1 MNFKHYN
8 GKKLV
13 AWITI
18 LFIIE
23 SLILARIS
31 PILDRL
37 DKPWK
42 QIIDITALFG
52 SLSLVYLILELYD
65 KYFWKYLPSWLNLV
79 SVPDVNGAYEGE
91 LISSFKDSQGN
102 PVVRKC
108 HMQIHQTASDIFVEM
123 EFFNENMKTTSRSR
137 SEQIEN
143 YRGQYFILQFVHL
156 NDGNY
161 DDKDLNMHKGLTTL
175 KYYPATKEF
184 KGDYFND
191 PHRKTYGKLNVKKK
205 EG

>member
-13 AWITI
+13 VWIII
-18 LFIIE
+18 LFLIE
-23 SLILARIS
+23 SFILAKIN
-31 PILDRL
+31 PLIDELGNPL
-37 DKPWK
+37 K
-42 QIIDITALFG
+42 QIIDVSELFG
-52 SLSLVYLILELYD
+52 SLSFVYFILELYD
-65 KYFWKYLPSWLNLV
+65 KKLWKYLPSWLNLV
-79 SVPDVNGAYEGE
+79 SVPNVNGIYEGK
-91 LISSFKDSQGN
+91 LTSSHKEADGS
-102 PVVRKC
+102 PVIRDCV
-108 HMQIHQTASDIFVEM
+108 MEIHQTASDIFVEM
-123 EFFNENMKTTSRSR
+123 EFFNADKKTTSRSH

-143 YRGQYFILQFVHL
+143 YRGQYFVLQFVHL

-191 PHRKTYGKLNVKKK
+191 PHRKTYGKLEVKKK
-205 EG
+205 P